1 MIIKENNRAM
11 AAQDGPRANGEIKAD
26 KVRVVLSDGGTAG
39 IVSLR
44 EALNMAEEAG
54 LDLVEISPNAE
65 PPVCKILDLG
75 KFKYEMQKKKA
86 EAKKKQKVIEIKE
99 IKVSAGIGEHD
110 YDVKLKAAA
119 KFLES
124 GNKVKVTLKF
134 KGREIAYQD
143 KAMELMNKIISDLEL
158 SGKVEQPPKLEGKQI
173 GMLLAPKS
181 AKEKD

>member
-1 MIIKENNRAM
+1 
-11 AAQDGPRANGEIKAD
+11 
-26 KVRVVLSDGGTAG
+26 LTDGGTAG

-44 EALNMAEEAG
+44 EALRMAEEAG

-86 EAKKKQKVIEIKE
+86 EARKKQKVIEIKE

-110 YDVKLKAAA
+110 YDVKLKAAN
-119 KFLES
+119 KFLED

-143 KAMELMNKIISDLEL
+143 KALELMNRIISDLDL
-158 SGKVEQPPKLEGKQI
+158 SGKVEQAPKLEGKQM
-173 GMLLAPKS
+173 GMMLAPKA
-181 AKEKD
+181 AKEKE